1 MPYRK
6 RRKRLRRL
14 LADAR
19 PPLMLMPATRELVA
33 AQAWIHDHTAA
44 GVEGVVVKHREH
56 GYRPRQR
63 SWKVRTRVT
72 ADAVVGGVI
81 GALDSPEAPA
91 RPTG

>member
-1 MPYRK
+1 MAAAASFVVFDVLAVDGRDLRGMPYRK

-33 AQAWIHDHTAA
+33 AHTWIQDHTAA
-44 GVEGVVVKHREH
+44 GVEGVMIKHREH

-63 SWKVRTRVT
+63 SW
-72 ADAVVGGVI
+72 
-81 GALDSPEAPA
+81 
-91 RPTG
+91 